1 MNFHINLMRKECMQ
15 RERSMGKPRA
25 HQKIQFYCHSVMTN
39 RKCRQWNKKKLLAD
53 SQIPQFFL
61 EHTEELR
68 IIILRKEG
76 QKIDRYKALI

>member
-1 MNFHINLMRKECMQ
+1 MQ
-15 RERSMGKPRA
+15 TVE
-25 HQKIQFYCHSVMTN
+25 Q
-39 RKCRQWNKKKLLAD
+39 KKKLLAD